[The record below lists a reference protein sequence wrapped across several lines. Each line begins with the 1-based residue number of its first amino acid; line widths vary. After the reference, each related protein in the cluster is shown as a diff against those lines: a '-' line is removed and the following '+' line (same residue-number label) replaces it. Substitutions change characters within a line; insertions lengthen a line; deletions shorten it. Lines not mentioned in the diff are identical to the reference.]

1 MKFTI
6 RVVLAM
12 VAVVI
17 LTGPATAQTI
27 KRDSLGFISM
37 QGDAL
42 QFKPSEG
49 VSQVVVA
56 GDPSKPGIYVIR
68 VRFAPYHTSEP
79 HFHDQDR
86 FVTVIKGTW
95 YVALGPESDKY
106 DTTTAHMTP
115 MKAGSFVK
123 HPANGHH
130 FDGAKAEETI
140 VQIVGMGPVKTVDV
154 NPDGTPKKS
163 SGR

>member
-1 MKFTI
+1 MTFAI
-6 RVVLAM
+6 RIIL
-12 VAVVI
+12 AVVVTA
-17 LTGPATAQTI
+17 LLPGPAAAQAI
-27 KRDSLGFISM
+27 KRDSLGFISA

-42 QFKPSEG
+42 EFKESG
-49 VSQVVVA
+49 GLSQVVVA
-56 GDPSKPGIYVIR
+56 GDPGKPGIYVIR
-68 VRFAPYHTSEP
+68 VRFAPYQTSRP

-95 YVALGPESDKY
+95 WVSLGPESDKY

-123 HPANGHH
+123 HPAGGHH

-140 VQIVGMGPVKTVDV
+140 VQIVGMGPVKTISV
-154 NPDGTPKKS
+154 NPDGTPKKP
-163 SGR
+163 